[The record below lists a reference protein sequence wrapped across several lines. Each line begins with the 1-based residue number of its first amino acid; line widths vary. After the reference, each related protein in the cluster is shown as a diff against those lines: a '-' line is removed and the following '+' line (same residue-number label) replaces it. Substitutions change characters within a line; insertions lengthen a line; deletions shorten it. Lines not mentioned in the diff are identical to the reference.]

1 METFTPV
8 FPKGLVGTITGLKG
22 PGSDLFE
29 AFANFSIEATIDP
42 APAIPV
48 ILKNSLRDKFFSFFD
63 IFNLAI
69 DLYCRFVLLINHF

>member
-29 AFANFSIEATIDP
+29 AFAIFSIEATIDP
-42 APAIPV
+42 APATPV
-48 ILKNSLRDKFFSFFD
+48 ILKNSLRDKFVSFFV
-63 IFNLAI
+63 ILNFAI
-69 DLYCRFVLLINHF
+69 DLIADLFW